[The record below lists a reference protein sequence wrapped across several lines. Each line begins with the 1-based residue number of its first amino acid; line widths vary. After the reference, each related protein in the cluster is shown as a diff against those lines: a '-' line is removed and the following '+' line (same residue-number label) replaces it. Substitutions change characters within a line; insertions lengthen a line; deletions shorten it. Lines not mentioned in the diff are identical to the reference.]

1 MLDARTLA
9 LALAVF
15 CATFAAGWWLGI
27 GNLASAVPT
36 SWARPAEPVSAPSQS
51 PSSLAVR
58 TDARPGRGLTDD
70 DELRAAILDLA
81 KVYHRPT
88 CGQNVRARYVEAASE
103 YAEALMLAAGCH
115 NFPECRVGTDG
126 LERVWRANR
135 SRLDQQV
142 ADAMAVVH
150 RAGGLSVKSFPGDV
164 GRALRVIAE
173 TEFSS
178 EPAPVCT
185 ASRSTSGR
193 FRIRF
198 RR

>member
-36 SWARPAEPVSAPSQS
+36 SWARPGEPVSSPSQL
-51 PSSLAVR
+51 PSLPHVR
-58 TDARPGRGLTDD
+58 TDARPGKGLTDD
-70 DELRAAILDLA
+70 DELRDAILDLA
-81 KVYHRPT
+81 KAYRRPT
-88 CGQNVRARYVEAASE
+88 CGQNVRARYVEVASE
-103 YAEALMLAAGCH
+103 YAEALMLAAGCP
-115 NFPECRVGTDG
+115 NFPQCRVGTDG
-126 LERVWRANR
+126 LERVWRANH

-142 ADAMAVVH
+142 AEAMASVH

-164 GRALRVIAE
+164 GRVVQVIAG

-178 EPAPVCT
+178 EPAPVCS
-185 ASRSTSGR
+185 ASSATSRR